1 MVKKPT
7 KKKANRPIK
16 AKGSSAVQEF
26 DYSKFQTMFD
36 AWKQQCGASGAK
48 IGMTSGASLLDVIKQ
63 HGIAARPYTKDKLN
77 REEGAV
83 TIVELLEE
91 WDNDAT
97 ILEEVDVLELDK
109 VISKLDKLRDSKAD
123 PRNIKFTVPIPGE
136 IDEDTGDYDEDDT
149 TTVYGHY
156 RTPDYIKYRNI
167 LADIPG
173 SKVNKETVEAAK
185 SHWYEEGSNGKNTA
199 KPPMWQALFAT
210 GDGDIVSTGLFK
222 ICQEAK
228 KLIKDVKITNLK
240 LKVDDDNLGL
250 LAKDLFEI
258 PSVKR
263 WLLQQVGTQTTI
275 GPGIDPKTKHWRD
288 RPMHREI
295 SSQKFGVK
303 GLAQTDFIKEAADF
317 DKYVGTIETFQLDI
331 TRRQVRKLATL
342 TGICKKYPG
351 RDVVYHISKDAVK
364 KKKKKKETKG
374 VKKSWQEIIGN

>member
-1 MVKKPT
+1 
-7 KKKANRPIK
+7 
-16 AKGSSAVQEF
+16 
-26 DYSKFQTMFD
+26 
-36 AWKQQCGASGAK
+36 
-48 IGMTSGASLLDVIKQ
+48 
-63 HGIAARPYTKDKLN
+63 
-77 REEGAV
+77 
-83 TIVELLEE
+83 
-91 WDNDAT
+91 
-97 ILEEVDVLELDK
+97 
-109 VISKLDKLRDSKAD
+109 
-123 PRNIKFTVPIPGE
+123 
-136 IDEDTGDYDEDDT
+136 
-149 TTVYGHY
+149 
-156 RTPDYIKYRNI
+156 
-167 LADIPG
+167 
-173 SKVNKETVEAAK
+173 
-185 SHWYEEGSNGKNTA
+185 
-199 KPPMWQALFAT
+199 MWQALFAT

-342 TGICKKYPG
+342 TGICKV
-351 RDVVYHISKDAVK
+351 DVQPVRSAPRTENVVVLVGYNITVSFVK
-364 KKKKKKETKG
+364 ELIAG
-374 VKKSWQEIIGN
+374 LVFCLSGFNLC